1 MQKKCLWVQF
11 FCNILYEMFKM
22 YSAPQFY
29 YGTMDFGANTQ
40 SVENDVYDY
49 KMCHLIYLKTIL
61 EIIFVYGMALKNC
74 SLIFYLVTLLKSQR
88 RKTATKLHSYMIMDT
103 KGAAAKSTEA
113 KSRSLVGQYDLT
125 SEQRTRN

>member
-1 MQKKCLWVQF
+1 
-11 FCNILYEMFKM
+11 M

-29 YGTMDFGANTQ
+29 YGTMDFGSNTQ

-49 KMCHLIYLKTIL
+49 KMSHLIYLKTIL
-61 EIIFVYGMALKNC
+61 EIVFVYVMALKNC

-88 RKTATKLHSYMIMDT
+88 RKTTSKLHSYMIMDT

-125 SEQRTRN
+125 SED